1 MPRFTKSVLARFA
14 VLVGLCLSLGA
25 CKLDLYSGLA
35 ERDANEML
43 AILQAN
49 GVSADKQYMA
59 KDGVTLLVEKDE
71 LARAIQILNQNGYP
85 REARDSIGDVFKKSG
100 IMSSPFEER
109 VRFIYALA
117 EEVSKTL
124 SEIDG
129 VLTARVH
136 IVLPEDPGL
145 GEQIKPSSAAVFI
158 KHRIGV
164 SLDFFVPQI
173 RRLVANAIEGVE
185 YENVSVVMVEAERPQ
200 VLNQQ
205 PRSMVAELL
214 PGLGVRESDER
225 FFWQL
230 AGGAL
235 ALMTL
240 LVLSNAV
247 TAYGFVRARGARR
260 LAEAQLVQQTQTEE

>member
-1 MPRFTKSVLARFA
+1 MFSVRRNAL
-14 VLVGLCLSLGA
+14 LCRICIIGVCLFLGA
-25 CKLDLYSGLA
+25 CKLDLYSGLS
-35 ERDANEML
+35 EREANEML
-43 AILQAN
+43 AVLQTN
-49 GVSADKQYMA
+49 GVSAHKEYKA
-59 KDGVTLLVEKDE
+59 KDGVTLLVEESE
-71 LARAIQILNQNGYP
+71 LARAIQILNENGYP
-85 REARDSIGDVFKKSG
+85 RENRDSIGNVFKKSG

-145 GEQIKPSSAAVFI
+145 GEKIKPSSAAVFI

-164 SLDFFVPQI
+164 DLDFFTPQI

-185 YENVSVVMVEAERPQ
+185 YENVSVVLVEAERPQ

-205 PRSMVAELL
+205 PRSTIAELL
-214 PGLGVRESDER
+214 PGLGVRTSDQDY
-225 FFWQL
+225 FWQL
-230 AGGAL
+230 AG
-235 ALMTL
+235 TL
-240 LVLSNAV
+240 LAVITVLLFSNIA
-247 TAYGFVRARGARR
+247 TAYGFVRARGAKKQ
-260 LAEAQLVQQTQTEE
+260 AEAELLQQTQTDE